1 MLDTLHVVSTEC
13 PHATY
18 VAHHMPQHCCMPC
31 SDAHLPVSLHKPIRT
46 AAVAQISA
54 TSGALNSVQPL
65 ALSIQCNFWHSQ
77 FSATSGTLNSVQLP
91 ALPTSSLHM
100 APNSQRHL
108 YILLQSCFSTPT
120 RPLRG
125 RTGPPTHEVCK
136 QVSQTLLQRTPF
148 RVHAQNT
155 YSMESTSTPSLQF
168 DCCAKINQM

>member
-77 FSATSGTLNSVQLP
+77 FSATSGTLNSVQLLALSIQCNFLHSQP
-91 ALPTSSLHM
+91 AVSTWPQTVNDTCTFCYRAVSAPPPDPFVAALDPLPM
-100 APNSQRHL
+100 KYANR
-108 YILLQSCFSTPT
+108 
-120 RPLRG
+120 
-125 RTGPPTHEVCK
+125 
-136 QVSQTLLQRTPF
+136 
-148 RVHAQNT
+148 
-155 YSMESTSTPSLQF
+155 
-168 DCCAKINQM
+168 

>member
-1 MLDTLHVVSTEC
+1 VSICLEAHAKHMLDTLHVVSTEC

-54 TSGALNSVQPL
+54 TSGALNSVQLL

-91 ALPTSSLHM
+91 ALPTSSLE
-100 APNSQRHL
+100 APHGPK
-108 YILLQSCFSTPT
+108 QST
-120 RPLRG
+120 
-125 RTGPPTHEVCK
+125 
-136 QVSQTLLQRTPF
+136 TL
-148 RVHAQNT
+148 VHSVTELFQHPHQ
-155 YSMESTSTPSLQF
+155 TPSWPHWTPYP
-168 DCCAKINQM
+168 